1 MGLEEN
7 VWWDYQRSIGSS
19 VWPLTWSNHRYGM
32 WPTSLG
38 PGHPWILFFSGNWLF
53 MDFFILWAPLRCS
66 PLSSASSLALFSP
79 HFSQCHR
86 HWGALLALLLSIF
99 PSSLGFY
106 PPLSIQKIRSI
117 FCCHLFLKS
126 EVAEATY
133 FCPTQFIRFIWY
145 IWPNQIPDY
154 SSFPLN

>member
-1 MGLEEN
+1 MADGISRGLLGHLC
-7 VWWDYQRSIGSS
+7 DP
-19 VWPLTWSNHRYGM
+19 WPGAIITMACVPL
-32 WPTSLG
+32 PLVLDTSEFCSLVETG
-38 PGHPWILFFSGNWLF
+38 YLWNFSFSEHPCTAAHL
-53 MDFFILWAPLRCS
+53 S
-66 PLSSASSLALFSP
+66 PASSLALFSSR
-79 HFSQCHR
+79 FSQCHR
-86 HWGALLALLLSIF
+86 HWGALLAQLLSIF

-117 FCCHLFLKS
+117 FCYHLFPKS

-133 FCPTQFIRFIWY
+133 FCLTHFTRFIWY